1 MESDKENQAPV
12 IIVRKHGAHEGHHGG
27 AWKVAYADF
36 VTAMMAFFLVM
47 WLVNQSEKVK
57 EGVGGYF
64 RDPVGFADK
73 AGSSVLEGS
82 SGAINP
88 PKSAKET
95 EDFRKT
101 QEKVVREKL
110 QAKAE
115 ELTRALQ
122 GNAGLGELSKFV
134 EIEVSDE
141 GLRIQLTE
149 SGDSTFFEL
158 GSAQLSAGGIRA
170 VTMIANHVGPLGY
183 KVALEGHTDSKQYVN
198 RNSYSNWELSADR
211 ANAARRIL
219 EQNGVDPAKVSEVRG
234 FADTHPR
241 YPDRP
246 ADPANRRIA
255 IVVLNSFSKENFAPI
270 DLSERD
276 KIADK
281 DIS

>member
-1 MESDKENQAPV
+1 MEAEKDDKAPV
-12 IIVRKHGAHEGHHGG
+12 IIVKKHGAHEGHHGG

-122 GNAGLGELSKFV
+122 GDNGLGELSKFV
-134 EIEVSDE
+134 EVQVTDE

-149 SGDSTFFEL
+149 GGDSTFFEL
-158 GSAQLSAGGIRA
+158 GSAQLSSGGIHA
-170 VTMIANHVGPLGY
+170 VSMIASHIGPLGY
-183 KVALEGHTDSKQYVN
+183 KVALEGHTDSKQYAN
-198 RNSYSNWELSADR
+198 RSSYSNWELSADR

-219 EQNGVDPAKVSEVRG
+219 EQNGVDPSKINEVRG

-241 YPDRP
+241 FLNKPE
-246 ADPANRRIA
+246 DPANRRIA
-255 IVVLNSFSKENFAPI
+255 IVVLNSFSKDNFAPI
-270 DLSERD
+270 DMSERD
-276 KIADK
+276 KIAGK
-281 DIS
+281 DIP